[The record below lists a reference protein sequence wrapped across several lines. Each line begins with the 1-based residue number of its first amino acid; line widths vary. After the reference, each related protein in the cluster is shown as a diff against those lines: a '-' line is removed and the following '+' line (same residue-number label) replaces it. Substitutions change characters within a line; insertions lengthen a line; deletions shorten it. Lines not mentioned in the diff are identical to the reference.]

1 MMNLLGDLWR
11 NGPPKWDRLL
21 AHPQVRL
28 HLYGKTHAAPG
39 RKMGHFLLIGDNPDQ
54 SYQQAEGL
62 LQGMM
67 DAEPQ
72 EKDILIKNPA
82 TEPFQKQTRPLET
95 PA

>member
-1 MMNLLGDLWR
+1 
-11 NGPPKWDRLL
+11 
-21 AHPQVRL
+21 
-28 HLYGKTHAAPG
+28 
-39 RKMGHFLLIGDNPDQ
+39 MGHFLLIADNPDQ

-82 TEPFQKQTRPLET
+82 TEPFQKQSRPLGT